1 MKTCLP
7 ILVCCCC
14 LREKKILEHSHTK
27 KNWENE
33 TRERVV
39 VVVVAGSERIASRPK
54 DRASPT
60 GEPFTEGAGL
70 YTYAT
75 VPVSICPTYTQTQT
89 KRERRLVYQRART
102 H

>member
-70 YTYAT
+70 YTSAA
-75 VPVSICPTYTQTQT
+75 VPVSICTTHTDTHRHKP
-89 KRERRLVYQRART
+89 REKDG
-102 H
+102 